1 MSHLSNSF
9 GAFLLLTVMGGGL
22 APEVL
27 ASSVRPTM
35 TVTQQQDAVQG
46 VVTDANGEP
55 VMGAAVRVK
64 NSGRV
69 SVTKDDGSFSIPGV
83 KKGSVVVIS
92 FLGYETQEI
101 TWNGGT
107 IKVTLQEKD
116 NTLGEAV
123 VVGFGTQKR
132 VNMTGSISTVSAK
145 EIQARP
151 VNSTV
156 EALQGVVP
164 GMNFAVGSGGGAL
177 DSDLTFNIR
186 GKGTIGEG
194 SAVTPLVLIDGMEGD
209 ISTLN
214 PQDIQNIS
222 ILKDAS
228 TSSIY
233 GSRAAGGVILITTKK
248 GHEGESLS
256 TTTTHSVSILRSI
269 CRR

>member
-35 TVTQQQDAVQG
+35 TITQQQDALQG

-83 KKGSVVVIS
+83 KKGSVIVIS
-92 FLGYETQEI
+92 FLGYDTQEV
-101 TWNGGT
+101 TWNGGPL
-107 IKVTLQEKD
+107 KVTLQEKD

-177 DSDLTFNIR
+177 DSDLSFNIR
-186 GKGTIGEG
+186 GNYRFWFFRN
-194 SAVTPLVLIDGMEGD
+194 SACPHRRYGGRH
-209 ISTLN
+209 LN
-214 PQDIQNIS
+214 PQP
-222 ILKDAS
+222 
-228 TSSIY
+228 
-233 GSRAAGGVILITTKK
+233 SR
-248 GHEGESLS
+248 
-256 TTTTHSVSILRSI
+256 HSKHLYPERCEYLFYLWFTRSRW
-269 CRR
+269 CCSRYNEER